1 MVNNIIF
8 YLYYFVMIIVLHR
21 KKRWEVKLFFLI
33 ENLHGSLCIYRV
45 FHLRAKF
52 KRITSFETPVKPE
65 KFYVQTTWEAK

>member
-1 MVNNIIF
+1 MVNNIIL

-21 KKRWEVKLFFLI
+21 KKCWKVKLFFLI

-65 KFYVQTTWEAK
+65 KFYGQITWEAK